1 MRGYVQMEKSEGSL
15 RRKSMNPVSPLFEKI
30 DASIEKKANLFENS
44 FSRYAVRA
52 VLACLFLTLGTAV
65 AFAIA
70 MKGEDIAHGLGKILY
85 AFMFSWGL
93 VMILYMNAE
102 LGTSNMLYMTVGVF
116 RQRLALSKAAKIL
129 FACIFFNMIGGILCG
144 FLISMTT
151 PFQDLTLDNFMLE
164 SIAVKLAKPA
174 ATILVEGMFANIVV
188 NTAVLISMRMKEDAG
203 KVITVVFIIFIFA
216 FLGYEHVIAN
226 FPAFTLAYFASQ
238 GQMDG
243 MTVSNVLHN
252 LFFALAGNYI
262 GGGLVMGLG
271 YSWLNQSKS
280 SYVD

>member
-1 MRGYVQMEKSEGSL
+1 
-15 RRKSMNPVSPLFEKI
+15 MNPVSPLFEKI

-188 NTAVLISMRMKEDAG
+188 NTAVLISMRMKE
-203 KVITVVFIIFIFA
+203 
-216 FLGYEHVIAN
+216 
-226 FPAFTLAYFASQ
+226 ASQ

-271 YSWLNQSKS
+271 YAWLNQSKS

>member
-1 MRGYVQMEKSEGSL
+1 MEKSEGSL

-129 FACIFFNMIGGILCG
+129 FACIFFNMIGDMLCG

-174 ATILVEGMFANIVV
+174 TTILVEGMFANIVV

-226 FPAFTLAYFASQ
+226 FPAFTLAYFASH

-243 MTVSNVLHN
+243 MTASNVLHN

-271 YSWLNQSKS
+271 YAWLNQSKS

>member
-1 MRGYVQMEKSEGSL
+1 MEKSEGSL

-129 FACIFFNMIGGILCG
+129 FACIFFNMIGGMLCR

-174 ATILVEGMFANIVV
+174 TTILVEGMFANIVV

-226 FPAFTLAYFASQ
+226 FPAFTLAYFASH

-243 MTVSNVLHN
+243 MTASNVLHN

-271 YSWLNQSKS
+271 YAWLNQSKS

>member
-1 MRGYVQMEKSEGSL
+1 
-15 RRKSMNPVSPLFEKI
+15 
-30 DASIEKKANLFENS
+30 
-44 FSRYAVRA
+44 
-52 VLACLFLTLGTAV
+52 
-65 AFAIA
+65 
-70 MKGEDIAHGLGKILY
+70 
-85 AFMFSWGL
+85 
-93 VMILYMNAE
+93 
-102 LGTSNMLYMTVGVF
+102 MLYMTVGVF

-129 FACIFFNMIGGILCG
+129 FACIFFNMIGGMLCG

-174 ATILVEGMFANIVV
+174 TTILVEGMFANIVV
-188 NTAVLISMRMKEDAG
+188 NTAVLISMWMKEDAG

-226 FPAFTLAYFASQ
+226 FPAFTLAYFASH

-243 MTVSNVLHN
+243 MTASNVLHN

-271 YSWLNQSKS
+271 YAWLNQSKS

>member
-1 MRGYVQMEKSEGSL
+1 MEKSEGSL

-129 FACIFFNMIGGILCG
+129 FACIFFQYDWRYIMWISNFYDYAISRFNVGQLYVRINSSKTSKTFSNDFGGRDVCEYRCQYRCTDQHADERGCRKSDHSRIHHFHFC
-144 FLISMTT
+144 
-151 PFQDLTLDNFMLE
+151 
-164 SIAVKLAKPA
+164 
-174 ATILVEGMFANIVV
+174 
-188 NTAVLISMRMKEDAG
+188 
-203 KVITVVFIIFIFA
+203 
-216 FLGYEHVIAN
+216 
-226 FPAFTLAYFASQ
+226 
-238 GQMDG
+238 
-243 MTVSNVLHN
+243 
-252 LFFALAGNYI
+252 FFRI
-262 GGGLVMGLG
+262 
-271 YSWLNQSKS
+271 
-280 SYVD
+280 

>member
-1 MRGYVQMEKSEGSL
+1 MEKSEGSL

-129 FACIFFNMIGGILCG
+129 FACIFFNMIGGMLCG

-174 ATILVEGMFANIVV
+174 ITILVEGMFANIVV

-226 FPAFTLAYFASQ
+226 FPAFTLAYFASH

-243 MTVSNVLHN
+243 MTASNVLHN

-271 YSWLNQSKS
+271 YAWLNQSKS

>member
-1 MRGYVQMEKSEGSL
+1 MEKSEGSL

-129 FACIFFNMIGGILCG
+129 FACIFFNMIGGMLCE

-174 ATILVEGMFANIVV
+174 TTILVEGMFANIVV

-226 FPAFTLAYFASQ
+226 FPAFTLAYFASH

-243 MTVSNVLHN
+243 MTASNVLHN

-271 YSWLNQSKS
+271 YAWLNQSKS

>member
-1 MRGYVQMEKSEGSL
+1 MRRYVQMEKSEGSL

-129 FACIFFNMIGGILCG
+129 FACIFFNMIGGMLCE

-174 ATILVEGMFANIVV
+174 TTILVEGMFANIVV

-226 FPAFTLAYFASQ
+226 FPAFTLAYFASH

-243 MTVSNVLHN
+243 MTASNVLHN

-271 YSWLNQSKS
+271 YAWLNQSKS

>member
-1 MRGYVQMEKSEGSL
+1 MEKSEGSL

-102 LGTSNMLYMTVGVF
+102 LGTSNMLYMTVSVF

-129 FACIFFNMIGGILCG
+129 FACIFFNMIGGMLCE

-174 ATILVEGMFANIVV
+174 TTILVEGMFANIVV

-226 FPAFTLAYFASQ
+226 FPAFTLAYFASH

-243 MTVSNVLHN
+243 MTASNVLHN

-271 YSWLNQSKS
+271 YAWLNQSKS

>member
-1 MRGYVQMEKSEGSL
+1 MEKSEGSL

-129 FACIFFNMIGGILCG
+129 FACIFFNMIGCILCG

-238 GQMDG
+238 GQTDG

-271 YSWLNQSKS
+271 YAWLNQSKS

>member
-1 MRGYVQMEKSEGSL
+1 MEKSEGSL

-129 FACIFFNMIGGILCG
+129 FTCIFFNMIGDMLCG

-174 ATILVEGMFANIVV
+174 TTILVEGMFANIVV

-226 FPAFTLAYFASQ
+226 FPAFTLAYFASH

-243 MTVSNVLHN
+243 MTASNVLHN

-271 YSWLNQSKS
+271 YTWLNQSKS

>member
-1 MRGYVQMEKSEGSL
+1 MEKSEGSL

-144 FLISMTT
+144 FLISR
-151 PFQDLTLDNFMLE
+151 FN
-164 SIAVKLAKPA
+164 V
-174 ATILVEGMFANIVV
+174 
-188 NTAVLISMRMKEDAG
+188 
-203 KVITVVFIIFIFA
+203 
-216 FLGYEHVIAN
+216 
-226 FPAFTLAYFASQ
+226 
-238 GQMDG
+238 GQLYVRINSSK
-243 MTVSNVLHN
+243 TSKTFSNDFGGRDVCEYRCQYRCTDQHADERGCRKSDHSRIHHFHFC
-252 LFFALAGNYI
+252 FFRI
-262 GGGLVMGLG
+262 
-271 YSWLNQSKS
+271 
-280 SYVD
+280 

>member
-1 MRGYVQMEKSEGSL
+1 MRRYVQMEKSEGSL

-30 DASIEKKANLFENS
+30 DASVEKKANLFENS

-129 FACIFFNMIGGILCG
+129 FTCIFFNMIGGMLCR

-174 ATILVEGMFANIVV
+174 TTILVEGMFANIVV

-226 FPAFTLAYFASQ
+226 FPAFTLAYFASH

-243 MTVSNVLHN
+243 MTASNVLHN

-271 YSWLNQSKS
+271 YTWLNQSKS

>member
-1 MRGYVQMEKSEGSL
+1 MEKSEGSL

-30 DASIEKKANLFENS
+30 DASIEKKANLFENN

-52 VLACLFLTLGTAV
+52 VLACLFLTFRNGCG
-65 AFAIA
+65 ICDCDE
-70 MKGEDIAHGLGKILY
+70 GGRYQDIAHGLGKILY

-129 FACIFFNMIGGILCG
+129 FACIFFNMIGGMLCG

-174 ATILVEGMFANIVV
+174 TTILVEGMFANIVV

-226 FPAFTLAYFASQ
+226 FPAFTLAYFASH

-243 MTVSNVLHN
+243 MTASNVLHN

-271 YSWLNQSKS
+271 YAWLNQSKS

>member
-1 MRGYVQMEKSEGSL
+1 MEKSEGSL

-129 FACIFFNMIGGILCG
+129 FTCIFFNMIGGMLCG
-144 FLISMTT
+144 SLISMTT

-174 ATILVEGMFANIVV
+174 TTILVEGMFANIVV

-226 FPAFTLAYFASQ
+226 FPAFTLAYFASH

-243 MTVSNVLHN
+243 MTASNVLHN

-271 YSWLNQSKS
+271 YTWLNQSKS

>member
-1 MRGYVQMEKSEGSL
+1 MRGYVQMKKSEGSL

-70 MKGEDIAHGLGKILY
+70 MKGEDVAHGLGKILY

-238 GQMDG
+238 GQTDG

-271 YSWLNQSKS
+271 YAWLNQSKS

>member
-1 MRGYVQMEKSEGSL
+1 MRRYVQMEKSEGSL

-129 FACIFFNMIGGILCG
+129 FACIFFNMIGDMLCG

-174 ATILVEGMFANIVV
+174 TTILVEGMFANIVV

-226 FPAFTLAYFASQ
+226 FPAFTLAYFASH

-243 MTVSNVLHN
+243 MTASNVLHN

-271 YSWLNQSKS
+271 YAWLNQSKS

>member
-1 MRGYVQMEKSEGSL
+1 MEKSEGSL

-70 MKGEDIAHGLGKILY
+70 MKGEDIAHGLGKTLY

-129 FACIFFNMIGGILCG
+129 FACIFFNMIGGMLCE

-174 ATILVEGMFANIVV
+174 TTILVEGMFANIVV

-226 FPAFTLAYFASQ
+226 FPAFTLAYFASH

-243 MTVSNVLHN
+243 MTASNVLHN

-271 YSWLNQSKS
+271 YAWLNQSKS

>member
-164 SIAVKLAKPA
+164 SIAVKLAKPS

-188 NTAVLISMRMKEDAG
+188 NTAVLIS
-203 KVITVVFIIFIFA
+203 
-216 FLGYEHVIAN
+216 
-226 FPAFTLAYFASQ
+226 
-238 GQMDG
+238 
-243 MTVSNVLHN
+243 
-252 LFFALAGNYI
+252 
-262 GGGLVMGLG
+262 
-271 YSWLNQSKS
+271 
-280 SYVD
+280 

>member
-1 MRGYVQMEKSEGSL
+1 MKTAFTLRCSSGS
-15 RRKSMNPVSPLFEKI
+15 RLF
-30 DASIEKKANLFENS
+30 
-44 FSRYAVRA
+44 V
-52 VLACLFLTLGTAV
+52 LTLGTAV

-129 FACIFFNMIGGILCG
+129 FACIFQYDWRYIMWISNFYDYAISRFNVGQLYVRIN
-144 FLISMTT
+144 S
-151 PFQDLTLDNFMLE
+151 
-164 SIAVKLAKPA
+164 SKLAKPA

-203 KVITVVFIIFIFA
+203 KVITVVFIIFI
-216 FLGYEHVIAN
+216 L
-226 FPAFTLAYFASQ
+226 L
-238 GQMDG
+238 
-243 MTVSNVLHN
+243 
-252 LFFALAGNYI
+252 
-262 GGGLVMGLG
+262 
-271 YSWLNQSKS
+271 
-280 SYVD
+280 

>member
-1 MRGYVQMEKSEGSL
+1 MEKSEGSL

-30 DASIEKKANLFENS
+30 DASVEKKANLFENS

-129 FACIFFNMIGGILCG
+129 FTCIFFNMIGGMLCR

-174 ATILVEGMFANIVV
+174 TTILVEGMFANIVV

-226 FPAFTLAYFASQ
+226 FPAFTLAYFASH

-243 MTVSNVLHN
+243 MTASNVLHN

-271 YSWLNQSKS
+271 YTWLNQSKS

>member
-1 MRGYVQMEKSEGSL
+1 MEKSEGSL

-129 FACIFFNMIGGILCG
+129 FACIFFNMIGGMLCE

-174 ATILVEGMFANIVV
+174 TTILVEGMFANIVV

-226 FPAFTLAYFASQ
+226 FPAFTLAYFASH

-243 MTVSNVLHN
+243 MTASNVLHN

-262 GGGLVMGLG
+262 GDGLVMGLG
-271 YSWLNQSKS
+271 YAWLNQSKS

>member
-1 MRGYVQMEKSEGSL
+1 
-15 RRKSMNPVSPLFEKI
+15 MNPVSPLFEKI

-129 FACIFFNMIGGILCG
+129 FACIFFNMIGGMLCG

-238 GQMDG
+238 GQTDG

-271 YSWLNQSKS
+271 YAWLNQSKS